1 MFNSDNNEETGFA
14 DAYKSQILNPDKEEE
29 ITSKNLIIILLLIA
43 IIIGLSILGY
53 LYMSKT
59 IEVKS
64 QEKINKEVKVIEE
77 EKEEIEPP
85 KSDKLNNIDEL
96 EGNEEPIDIKGMDIP
111 KDVENIKI
119 DEKPEIKEHKQKDED
134 TYLEQ
139 LADLSKE
146 IDGEKK

>member
-1 MFNSDNNEETGFA
+1 
-14 DAYKSQILNPDKEEE
+14 
-29 ITSKNLIIILLLIA
+29 
-43 IIIGLSILGY
+43 
-53 LYMSKT
+53 MSKT